1 MLKKVGKGKEKEWLS
16 AFILFFFLQLLPSI
30 LTVCLGHYTGFSPGR
45 QNLALPFV
53 CHPMSNLGRGGAV
66 RGGKWSHSALLNQ
79 GKVKNVDCANQ
90 ELICSTGPLCL
101 ISNMKSY

>member
-1 MLKKVGKGKEKEWLS
+1 MVFCFHSLLLSSAASLYPYCVLRPLHRVFPWKAKLGS
-16 AFILFFFLQLLPSI
+16 AF
-30 LTVCLGHYTGFSPGR
+30 CLS
-45 QNLALPFV
+45 
-53 CHPMSNLGRGGAV
+53 PMSNLGMEGCCEW
-66 RGGKWSHSALLNQ
+66 GKWSHSVLVNQ